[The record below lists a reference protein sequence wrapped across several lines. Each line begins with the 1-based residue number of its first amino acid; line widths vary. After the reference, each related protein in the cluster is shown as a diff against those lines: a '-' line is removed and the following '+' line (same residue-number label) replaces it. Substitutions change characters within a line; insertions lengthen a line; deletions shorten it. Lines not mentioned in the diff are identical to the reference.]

1 MSGFG
6 FLLILESEA
15 ARPRGPHPS
24 GRSGSLS
31 AGTGSTSLLSL
42 LSPRQSSEGT
52 AGGHLQA
59 HEGQRGDLRGDVGRR
74 RAGAAQALRHVGRL
88 PRRPALRSRRPW
100 QASLAPTHR
109 DAEVLPD
116 RAAPFLQ
123 LLHLPPGCPPQGRAL
138 AEPFHA
144 DPGQAAAPRPSP
156 AARGVERI
164 QGAVGSSL
172 RTLHL
177 VL

>member
-123 LLHLPPGCPPQGRAL
+123 LLHLPPGCPPKAV
-138 AEPFHA
+138 PW
-144 DPGQAAAPRPSP
+144 PSP
-156 AARGVERI
+156 SAQTPGRWRLQGPAPQHAVWKGFGVLW
-164 QGAVGSSL
+164 GPV
-172 RTLHL
+172 
-177 VL
+177 